1 MDFSSS
7 KLKQTLPGFIPLYI
21 GMPIVLCVK
30 NISTEL
36 GIANGAQ
43 GVLKIFT
50 LR

>member
-21 GMPIVLCVK
+21 GMSIVLCVK